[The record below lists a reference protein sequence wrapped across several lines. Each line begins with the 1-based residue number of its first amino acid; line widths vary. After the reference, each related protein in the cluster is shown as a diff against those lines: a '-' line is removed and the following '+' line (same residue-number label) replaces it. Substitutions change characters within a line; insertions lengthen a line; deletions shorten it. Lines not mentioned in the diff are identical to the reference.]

1 VVRKLRGGQSKT
13 RVPASS
19 FRRATWQDIDRRK
32 GLFGGGRESLVQL
45 TLEFD
50 GGPVVGFVAES
61 EKRPALEA
69 IVAGLESARIAS

>member
-1 VVRKLRGGQSKT
+1 VADRSFGQFQVT
-13 RVPASS
+13 P
-19 FRRATWQDIDRRK
+19 
-32 GLFGGGRESLVQL
+32 
-45 TLEFD
+45 EFD